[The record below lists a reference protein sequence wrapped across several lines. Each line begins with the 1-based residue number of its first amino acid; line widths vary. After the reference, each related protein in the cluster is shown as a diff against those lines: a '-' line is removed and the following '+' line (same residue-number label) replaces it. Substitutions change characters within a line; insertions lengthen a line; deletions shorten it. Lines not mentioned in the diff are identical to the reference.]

1 MPAVRFATVEPFTPL
16 PLARVREP
24 FDDPAFVFENKWD
37 GFRAL
42 AFLTSN
48 GATLISRNGNP
59 FRRFAPLATALRSVL
74 RVRDAVI
81 DGEVVCLD
89 GDGRPQ
95 FRELLFSRGAP
106 SFVAFDLLALSG
118 RDLRRLPLLER
129 KRLLRRVTPKRRD
142 TVLYSD
148 HVTGRGRDVFAVIAS
163 NDLEG
168 IVAKLAAAPYA
179 LIAGRSPFIKIKNA
193 HYSQARDRH
202 ELFDHR

>member
-1 MPAVRFATVEPFTPL
+1 MTTVRFSIVEPFTPL
-16 PLARVREP
+16 PLERVREP

-42 AFLTSN
+42 AFVTN
-48 GATLISRNGNP
+48 TGATLVSRNGNP
-59 FRRFAPLATALRSVL
+59 FRRFAPLATGLRSVL
-74 RVRDAVI
+74 GARDAVI

-95 FRELLFSRGAP
+95 FRELLFSRAAP
-106 SFVAFDLLALSG
+106 SFVAFDLLALNG

-129 KRLLRRVTPKRRD
+129 KRMLRRVIPKRRD

-148 HVTGRGRDVFAVIAS
+148 HVTGRGRDLFAVIAG

-179 LIAGRSPFIKIKNA
+179 LINGRSPFIKIKHA
-193 HYSQARDRH
+193 HYTQARDRH
-202 ELFDHR
+202 ELFAR

>member
-1 MPAVRFATVEPFTPL
+1 MEPFTPL
-16 PLARVREP
+16 PLERVREP

-42 AFLTSN
+42 AFLTST
-48 GATLISRNGNP
+48 GTLVSRNGNP
-59 FRRFAPLATALRSVL
+59 FRRFAPLATALRCVL
-74 RVRDAVI
+74 GVRDAVI

-95 FRELLFSRGAP
+95 FRDLLFSRAVP
-106 SFVAFDLLALSG
+106 SFVAFDLLALNG
-118 RDLRRLPLLER
+118 RDLRRLPLLDR
-129 KRLLRRVTPKRRD
+129 KRLLRRVIPKRRD

-148 HVTGRGRDVFAVIAS
+148 HVRGRGRDLFAAIAA

-179 LIAGRSPFIKIKNA
+179 LIDGWSPFIKIK
-193 HYSQARDRH
+193 HPDYTQARDRH
-202 ELFDHR
+202 ELFDRRWS

>member
-1 MPAVRFATVEPFTPL
+1 M
-16 PLARVREP
+16 
-24 FDDPAFVFENKWD
+24 
-37 GFRAL
+37 
-42 AFLTSN
+42 TS
-48 GATLISRNGNP
+48 
-59 FRRFAPLATALRSVL
+59 ALRSVL

-95 FRELLFSRGAP
+95 FRELLFSRAAP
-106 SFVAFDLLALSG
+106 SFVAFDLLAPNG

-129 KRLLRRVTPKRRD
+129 KQLLRRVIPKRRD

-148 HVTGRGRDVFAVIAS
+148 HVTGRGRDLFAVIVG

-179 LIAGRSPFIKIKNA
+179 LIDGR
-193 HYSQARDRH
+193 
-202 ELFDHR
+202 

>member
-1 MPAVRFATVEPFTPL
+1 VEPFTPL
-16 PLARVREP
+16 PLERAREP
-24 FDDPAFVFENKWD
+24 FDNPAFIYENKWD

-42 AFLTSN
+42 AFLTRT
-48 GATLISRNGNP
+48 GATLVSRNGNP

-95 FRELLFSRGAP
+95 FRELLFSRAVP
-106 SFVAFDLLALSG
+106 SFVAFDLLALDG
-118 RDLRRLPLLER
+118 RDVRRLPLLER
-129 KRLLRRVTPKRRD
+129 KRLLRRVIPKRRD
-142 TVLYSD
+142 MVLYSD
-148 HVTGRGRDVFAVIAS
+148 HVTGHGRDLFAVIAG

-179 LIAGRSPFIKIKNA
+179 LIDGRSPFIKIKHA
-193 HYSQARDRH
+193 AYSQARDRH
-202 ELFDHR
+202 ELFDRR